1 MRAGPSWPRS
11 ARECEQ
17 DRHGRGAPGN
27 ASRTVMAEERRECE
41 QDCHGRGAPDVRE
54 WCGSAAAWWAGSGG
68 GRPRGHHA
76 CGWCTGGE
84 TPEAAPALPRRFGKL
99 AEAADR
105 GSATTAARPR
115 QRRPATA
122 AAATAAAL
130 SGSTLVDTE
139 SNETCHEEALAGSA
153 RRSPEI
159 ASRRSTACPFSLS
172 TGAAEK
178 TWVMLRP
185 LRLA

>member
-17 DRHGRGAPGN
+17 DRHGRGAPGVR
-27 ASRTVMAEERRECE
+27 AGLPWPRSARRPRVVRV
-41 QDCHGRGAPDVRE
+41 GRRLVGGEWRRPTAGAPCLRLVHWRRNAGGGTGVTAPLREVR
-54 WCGSAAAWWAGSGG
+54 GSGG
-68 GRPRGHHA
+68 PRQ
-76 CGWCTGGE
+76 
-84 TPEAAPALPRRFGKL
+84 RRT
-99 AEAADR
+99 A
-105 GSATTAARPR
+105 AARPR